1 MLFSFPVLFFTL
13 LYYGAIAAVIYFF
26 INRRRLGRKMR
37 RDNLR
42 GLADRKELQFLE
54 EDRFGLKSQLNHFD
68 LFRHERRWFFFN
80 NTKISNVLYKKVGET
95 DVYLFDYTYVKSYG
109 KTSKRVTQTVF
120 FANNHHWD
128 LPDFKLKPE
137 TWWHK
142 VKQTLG
148 VDHDINFPDGPEFSD
163 KFWLKGQFEEMVRNK
178 FSPELRKFIL
188 EHPPAHV
195 EGNNFY
201 LISYKPG
208 QKLEADEAEKF
219 FDNQL
224 QLMQLLENE
233 GKLELLNLADL
244 KTQSADPIPLDDL
257 LNDV

>member
-1 MLFSFPVLFFTL
+1 MLFNFPVLFFTL

-26 INRRRLGRKMR
+26 INRRLLGRKMR

-42 GLADRKELQFLE
+42 GLADRKDLQFLE
-54 EDRFGLKSQLNHFD
+54 EDRFGLKSQLNQFD
-68 LFRHERRWFFFN
+68 LFCRERRWFFYN

-95 DVYLFDYTYVKSYG
+95 DVYLFDYTYLKSYG
-109 KTSKRVTQTVF
+109 KTIKRITQTVF
-120 FANNHHWD
+120 FANNRHWD
-128 LPDFKLKPE
+128 LPNFKLKPE

-142 VKQTLG
+142 VKQTIG

-163 KFWLKGQFEEMVRNK
+163 KVWLKGQFEDMVRNK

-208 QKLEADEAEKF
+208 QKLEATEAEKF

-224 QLMQLLENE
+224 QLMQLMEHE
-233 GKLELLNLADL
+233 GKLELLSLAEL
-244 KTQSADPIPLDDL
+244 KEKITDPIPLEKDL
-257 LNDV
+257 N

>member
-13 LYYGAIAAVIYFF
+13 LYYGFIAGIVYFF
-26 INRRRLGRKMR
+26 ISRRRLVRKIR
-37 RDNLR
+37 QDRFR
-42 GLADRKELQFLE
+42 GLAKRMQLEFLE
-54 EDRFGLKSQLNHFD
+54 EDRFGLKSQLNQFD
-68 LFRHERRWFFFN
+68 LFRREHRCFFYN
-80 NTKISNVLYKKVGET
+80 NTRITNVLYKKVGET
-95 DVYLFDYTYVKSYG
+95 DVYLFDYTYLKSYG
-109 KTSKRVTQTVF
+109 KTVKRITQTVF
-120 FANNHHWD
+120 FANNRHWD
-128 LPDFKLKPE
+128 LPNFKLKPE

-148 VDHDINFPDGPEFSD
+148 FDHDINFPDGPEFSD
-163 KFWLKGQFEEMVRNK
+163 KVWLKGQFEELVRNK

-219 FDNQL
+219 FDNQIE
-224 QLMQLLENE
+224 LMQLMEHE
-233 GKLELLNLADL
+233 GKLELLSLAEL
-244 KTQSADPIPLDDL
+244 KEKSADPISLEKDL
-257 LNDV
+257 NEI

>member
-13 LYYGAIAAVIYFF
+13 LYYGFIAGIVYFF
-26 INRRRLGRKMR
+26 ISRRRLVRKIR
-37 RDNLR
+37 QDRFR
-42 GLADRKELQFLE
+42 GLAKRMQLEFLE
-54 EDRFGLKSQLNHFD
+54 EDRFGLKSQLNQFD
-68 LFRHERRWFFFN
+68 LFRREHRWFFYN
-80 NTKISNVLYKKVGET
+80 NTRITNVLYKKVGET
-95 DVYLFDYTYVKSYG
+95 DVYLFDYTYLKSYG
-109 KTSKRVTQTVF
+109 KTVKRITQTVF
-120 FANNHHWD
+120 FANNRHWD
-128 LPDFKLKPE
+128 LPNFKLKPE

-142 VKQTLG
+142 VKQTIG

-163 KFWLKGQFEEMVRNK
+163 KVWLKGQYEEMVRNK

-219 FDNQL
+219 FDNQIE
-224 QLMQLLENE
+224 LMQLMEHE
-233 GKLELLNLADL
+233 GKLELLSLAEL
-244 KTQSADPIPLDDL
+244 KEKSADPIPLDDL

>member
-13 LYYGAIAAVIYFF
+13 LYYGAIASVIYFF
-26 INRRRLGRKMR
+26 ISRRRLVRKIR
-37 RDNLR
+37 QDRLR
-42 GLADRKELQFLE
+42 GLANRMELQFLE

-80 NTKISNVLYKKVGET
+80 NTRISNVLYKKVGET

-109 KTSKRVTQTVF
+109 KTNKRVTQTVF
-120 FANNHHWD
+120 FANNRHWD

-142 VKQTLG
+142 VKQTIG

-224 QLMQLLENE
+224 ELMRLLENE